1 MKKAVI
7 LGIIFGFV
15 MYYLIHLEIQT
26 EINSIRK
33 EYYEHNNENII
44 NENSSQDSLTQDSL
58 LYQPIVQKNF
68 PIGGFSHDY
77 FIVKKPSVIN
87 NNKANICI
95 GELYFNDGYG
105 YIALF
110 DNDLNH
116 FVNEKIEI
124 KEEKIK
130 FIGYFTYNKNRIPVI
145 KIDD

>member
-1 MKKAVI
+1 MKKPVI

-26 EINSIRK
+26 EINTIRK
-33 EYYEHNNENII
+33 EYYEHSNENVI
-44 NENSSQDSLTQDSL
+44 NKNYSQDSLSQDSL

-68 PIGGFSHDY
+68 PIEYSDY
-77 FIVKKPSVIN
+77 FVVKKPSVIN

-95 GELYFNDGYG
+95 GELYFNDEYG

-124 KEEKIK
+124 KEGKVK